1 MRKFL
6 IHTKNGNQ
14 IITEE
19 EAIKNARDQE
29 KSGLAPAYSFYDFR
43 KKETITPP
51 GWLIWSTY
59 EDGCGVVYRGTGGA
73 FHLVTGCQGDFI
85 FI

>member
-19 EAIKNARDQE
+19 EAIKNAQDQE
-29 KSGLAPAYSFYDFR
+29 NSGLVPAYSFYDSR
-43 KKETITPP
+43 KNETITPP

-59 EDGCGVVYRGTGGA
+59 EDGCGVVYRGTGGS
-73 FHLVTGCQGDFI
+73 FHLVTGWQGDFI